1 MNELEDIYNTHT
13 KTSEA
18 THSRITE
25 CVLQNKTEQN
35 HEHINV
41 PVIFLLRVWKT
52 TFEKWLTPIRKDI
65 YESLTKKAYI

>member
-41 PVIFLLRVWKT
+41 PVIFLLRV
-52 TFEKWLTPIRKDI
+52 
-65 YESLTKKAYI
+65 